1 MILGAHLWFAREGEA
16 FTLPSAGT
24 VSRTSLPGPT
34 DTVWAYL
41 GIIKDF
47 KTSGSAD
54 EVEVWKPTPGN
65 LRLDDVIHT
74 KPQVKYTFT
83 VGELGP
89 SGVEFVFRTAKLTSS
104 STEFTPLAATGG
116 IKGFLKAQMYDQDDT
131 QRLIVDS
138 WVILKP
144 MGDLAAN
151 ATDLAEVQFEAR
163 MLYST
168 LNNGGLA

>member
-1 MILGAHLWFAREGEA
+1 
-16 FTLPSAGT
+16 

-41 GIIKDF
+41 GIIKDL
-47 KTSGSAD
+47 KTEGSAD
-54 EVEVWKPTPGN
+54 EVEVWKPSPGN

-74 KPQVKYTFT
+74 KPQVKFSFT
-83 VGELGP
+83 CSELGP

-104 STEFTPLAATGG
+104 SSEFTPLSATGG
-116 IKGFLKAQMYDQDDT
+116 IKGWLKSQMYDQDDA

-144 MGDLAAN
+144 TGPIN
-151 ATDLAEVQFEAR
+151 AGGTELAEVQFEAR

-168 LNNGGLA
+168 LNKGGLA